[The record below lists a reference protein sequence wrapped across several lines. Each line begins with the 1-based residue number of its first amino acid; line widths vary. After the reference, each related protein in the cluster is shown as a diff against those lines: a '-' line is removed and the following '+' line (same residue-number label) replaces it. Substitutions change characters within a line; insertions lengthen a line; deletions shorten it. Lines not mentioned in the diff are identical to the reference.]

1 MATRFDPFS
10 EMDRLLGQMFTSER
24 SSIAMPMDLYRVG
37 DHYVLHV
44 DLPGADPGSIDVNV
58 NAPKGTGVRARSGG
72 LFKHVAISRQT
83 QMEPAATSSYE
94 E

>member
-1 MATRFDPFS
+1 MV
-10 EMDRLLGQMFTSER
+10 DRMMTH
-24 SSIAMPMDLYRVG
+24 RVEG
-37 DHYVLHV
+37 S
-44 DLPGADPGSIDVNV
+44 GSIDVNV